1 MPANP
6 VVSDK
11 NRCGPGS
18 INLDGSPGTGAT
30 VLRWYVDNITTNVL
44 AQANAYQTP
53 TLPASSVTS
62 YYVSSYNATTTCES
76 PRLLVNATTI
86 PLPGAPIIDPVERC
100 GPGIVTIT
108 PTMGNPVGSRF
119 RLYTS
124 SSSNALPIDEV
135 SPPNTFTILNLTVS
149 TPYHVS
155 VFNEQTGCESQRTQ
169 VMATMFPLPGNPS
182 VDPVSRCGQSN
193 VTFTAFMGSPGGDD
207 IRLFGTNTS
216 LVNPLAT
223 SSGPSTYQLTAF
235 GVIVNTTYYIRAF
248 KQYSATSTC
257 FSDPVEARAI
267 INSIPGTPLAPAV
280 SRCGPGVVTINAS
293 MGLPPGSSIRLFT
306 ATAPPNIT
314 PALTASS
321 LPFNF
326 VRTINNTT
334 TFYVDVFDGITQ
346 CASEKI
352 PVVATVNPIPGT
364 PDVPSVPV
372 CGSGSV
378 VFSPVMGTP
387 GGSETR
393 LYDAN
398 NNLISVAMGN
408 FQLTTPI
415 IGATTTFYISSYNTV
430 TQCESPRQSALAVVH
445 PNPGAPPNITVA
457 GCGTSLVSFTAQM
470 GNPPGTR
477 LALYTLSSGA
487 YSFLGADASSPYLFT
502 TPEGNSSVTY
512 YLRSE
517 NESTGC
523 FSSYTPIEVKVFPK
537 PSLPSATIQ
546 PRCGTGV
553 VTFTAQMGQISGTQ
567 LLLFS
572 TPSASEPVSVASTS
586 PYILTTQPLA
596 PRATP
601 YNFYLSVLDQSTGC
615 TSELQTVQIQ
625 VNENPE
631 RPIASNIINC
641 GAGVITITATMGN
654 PPGTVIK
661 LFASNGNE
669 INGTL
674 TGNTYSYVTFL
685 GISPT
690 TYFAEVINENSGCKS
705 ERRNVIAT
713 INPIPTAPLVSNVS
727 RCGPG
732 SVTITAIFSGGNGTV
747 RLYTNQNPIIPP
759 IQTDNFEPF
768 VFTLDNIQTSTVYF
782 LEGENILTGCRSPRS
797 AVNVTINP
805 LPLAPQAPAVSRCGT
820 GAVTITATMTEGD
833 FIQLFDTPVG
843 GVPISTASPPT
854 LELVT
859 NTIPGDRN
867 VTVSATYYLE
877 AINNITG
884 CKSNRS
890 SVLVNVN
897 PNPGLPVV
905 NRQARCEAGVI
916 SFTAGMGV
924 PPGNQMLLYNNSNV
938 LLQSVDP
945 NPNFFFSQDV
955 AATTTFYLRA
965 FNNQTNCISE
975 PQILPVTINANPPM
989 PLVNDESRCGPGR
1002 ITFTVNPVAAQTV
1015 NFYDQN
1021 LTLLQQDITAPF
1033 NLTTPELTN
1042 PSTTFWVE
1050 SKNVQTGCISSRK
1063 EVIAYVK
1070 EVPEAPSVE
1079 NLQRCGSGFG
1089 TFTAFMG
1096 NPTGDVMRL
1105 YDAGGNLLQTNA
1117 NGPSYNLSFE
1127 VTTTTLFKIA
1137 SYNSNTNC
1145 TSPFSDARIIVN
1157 PRPAT
1162 PRIEPLTLCGGSQTI
1177 TFTALLADPA
1187 GMEVLLYKDLPN
1199 PPAVAERDQA
1209 PFLLTLLEAPVGVTT
1224 YYGVARDKITGC
1236 ESFPTLVTATLYENP
1251 SIPLA
1256 DNVNRC
1262 GTGFVTFTAVLTSGN
1277 MVRMF
1282 TEQLGGIEVRS
1293 DDSDPYWLTSPF
1305 LNATTT
1311 FYLEGFDTKTGCR
1324 SQRLPV
1330 VGFVNSIPAT
1340 PAPVSNEPLCVGQTL
1355 NLFTPPQQNTNFV
1368 WKGPVDYVA
1377 GGNQAS
1383 RFISSTAMEG
1393 PYTVMAVSDAG
1404 CSSAVIATYV
1414 NVTAFPEKPAATFY
1428 NSFLEE
1434 IPLCVGDG
1442 LNLSVLNY
1450 PNYPIGTK
1458 FEWFGPNGFIPGI
1471 ENQINQ
1477 NHPFP
1482 GIDAVSLSDA
1492 GIYRVRAI
1500 IGTCTSE
1507 VGEVEVII
1515 HDKPMKPTV
1524 FSNAPVCRD
1533 STIILEVS
1541 NNPAIVRYDWIGP
1554 DRVFSS
1560 TDIIRRQAILGSE
1573 GIYKVY
1579 GYSSA
1584 GCISDTAI
1592 INVVVTDPPKN
1603 LQPIGSLT
1611 YCEGQM
1617 LSLSVTPE
1625 PGVIYTWRSPGGDW
1639 VTGSRFNK
1647 AGVSLQ
1653 DAGLYSVTATRGG
1666 CGLPA
1671 ATLPIVVEPTPS
1683 SPSVL
1688 SNAPICQGD
1697 VLRLTGIAHPN
1708 ALITWNGPDNLYLEG
1723 DKIVKQ
1729 NSLSSDGGV
1738 YLVRAKLGNCFSPA
1752 TSVNVVIKDVPYPP
1766 TVIGDDFVCVGG
1778 TLNLSASGIVGA
1790 DFIWTG
1796 PNGFNVM
1803 GATPSRATIQ
1813 RQDAGAYSVV
1823 AIVNGCTS
1831 TPSIVRVNV
1840 VELPE
1845 LPIIQSNAPLCEGQ
1859 SLQLSTSNLPGYRY
1873 FWQGPGG
1880 FSSTLSN
1887 PRRNGMIPQ
1896 WSGMYSLT
1904 LIYAGCSS
1912 FTNTAP
1918 VLVNALPTPPTVFAD
1933 QPKCVG
1939 ETLTL
1944 TALSLQQVT
1953 FMVRG
1958 PANFLAAN
1966 TSNLFK
1972 RNNLRLE
1979 DGGLYSVTAVANG
1992 CTSQPGVINVTINP
2006 RPPVSQASNNS
2017 PVCVGKTL
2025 ALTAFHESNNAQ
2037 FYWLGPNGFTS
2048 QDGITTREVNSTL
2061 DAGIY
2066 TVVAIQNGCTS
2077 APATTNVQ
2085 ILDIPETPVATS
2097 NAPLCLNSALL
2108 LNVENAVAGVVYEW
2122 SGPANFSAWG
2132 STVTKMVY
2140 SADDAGDYLVVAK
2153 QGQCESLPGSVSVLV
2168 TTLLAP
2174 PSVSSNSEI
2183 CSGQTLN
2190 LFASSIPG
2198 AVYKW
2203 VGPNGFSSSERL
2215 PFIPNATPDN
2225 AGIYFVTA
2233 YVGKCTSQVAQTA
2246 VSITPTPPTPAASSN
2261 SPLCEGQSLRL
2272 NASSIPGAVYFW
2284 NGPNGFSVSTQNPI
2298 LDRITTL
2305 EEGPY
2310 NVMAAIGNCSSATS
2324 STIVRVTPTPP
2335 SPIITSNKAQ
2345 FCEGET
2351 LQLNAS
2357 TIPGATYRWSGPENY
2372 FSSLERPIRANLTA
2386 THGGQY
2392 NLIVSIG
2399 NCSARTESLTIQVVP
2414 RPQPPRI
2421 GSNSP
2426 ICQGGVLQLTSTP
2439 LSNAQILW
2447 SGPSVFSSTLQN
2459 PIVNNVTNNNGGV
2472 YSLVAFTGTCSSQ
2485 VVTTRVIIEPAPLG
2499 LLAAVNSPVCVGQAA
2514 IFDATT
2520 FPGATYAWNGP
2531 FGFSSNLR
2539 NPQILNAQPTA
2550 AGIYTVTAR
2559 IGNCSSVT
2567 TANLQVLPAPSRVS
2581 IASNAPLC
2589 AGQNLE
2595 LTAATINGAVYRWSG
2610 PNGYFST
2617 AQNPIITN
2625 AQTHQSGVYSLIA
2638 VVGNC
2643 SSQVSAVQVNINPA
2657 PGSIQISGNAQL
2669 CKGNRLDLNAT
2680 IIPNVFYTWRI
2691 PDGSVATGSNLLLP
2705 NPVGGVYTLEA
2716 SIGNCREII
2725 TQLVT
2730 VNEPPRPTS
2739 LGNNG
2744 PLCAGGTLRL
2754 TAPDYP
2760 GVQYHWVGPNGFTS
2774 TQRTPSV
2781 MNITTGHSGVYS
2793 LTVSALGCSSNTVT
2807 TKVLVE
2813 PKPEIGLISSNAPVC
2828 EGTNL
2833 ELTANSIADA
2843 IYTWQGPSDFASQAP
2858 NPFIQNVNRNAA
2870 GTYSLLVRIGNC
2882 VSDTLT
2888 TYVNVLPRPNMP
2900 IAGSNSPLCSGQ
2912 NLNLTANFT
2921 PGASYQWI
2929 GPGGFS
2935 SSVQNPVI
2943 NNANL
2948 AQTGTYFV
2956 FTIVQGCTSAAR
2968 GVNVTVNRAPTGI
2981 QAGNNGPVCQGQSL
2995 QLTASTFSGAN
3006 YSWVGPQ
3013 QYTSLEQNPTLPANA
3028 ASGVYSVIA
3037 ILGNCSSAV
3046 ATTNVQILNQPLN
3059 LVATYNG
3066 PVCEGKE
3073 LQLSASAIVGATYRW
3088 TGPGGYTSNSQN
3100 PTIDFVTTTLTGV
3113 YSVVAN
3119 VGRCSTSATVSVSIR
3134 PAPAGV
3140 QAGNNGPVCAGSNLS
3155 LTASTVVGGSYMWY
3169 GPQGFT
3175 SSEQN
3180 PVLFDASVLQ
3190 AGLYTVI
3197 VKVGVCYAEPVITE
3211 VSILPGPQQVSAGNN
3226 GPVCTGAIL
3235 NLTASTIAGATYSW
3249 VGPGGFQSA
3258 QQNPFILNV
3267 SSLAAGTYTVTASLN
3282 GCSRSTSTNVTIRPT
3297 PAVSNI
3303 GNNGPVC
3310 VGAEL
3315 QLYAP
3320 LVDQATY
3327 LWVGPNG
3334 FGSTAQNPQ
3343 RINIQLQDS
3352 GVYQMIAI
3360 VEGCSSRAVQTLVRV
3375 EPCEPISCP
3384 QPFNVV
3390 VSQVSATEATI
3401 AWQTP
3406 LPSGICNIV
3415 SYGPLNANPEVWTSL
3430 LTPSGLNSFT
3440 ITGLNP
3446 SVQYG
3451 VRVRTNCSICSIRNG
3466 QLSPW
3471 SPVSVFTALN
3481 AKLNNEDVTI
3491 YNVYPNPT
3499 KGIVFLSG
3507 GSGSS
3512 SPIAV
3517 SVFELTGKMID
3528 KMYFDSL
3535 ELGASESIDLSA
3547 LLPGVYLLE
3556 VTDLEK
3562 RLTSKFKIIKQ

>member
-1 MPANP
+1 M
-6 VVSDK
+6 
-11 NRCGPGS
+11 G
-18 INLDGSPGTGAT
+18 
-30 VLRWYVDNITTNVL
+30 
-44 AQANAYQTP
+44 
-53 TLPASSVTS
+53 LP
-62 YYVSSYNATTTCES
+62 
-76 PRLLVNATTI
+76 P
-86 PLPGAPIIDPVERC
+86 
-100 GPGIVTIT
+100 
-108 PTMGNPVGSRF
+108 
-119 RLYTS
+119 
-124 SSSNALPIDEV
+124 
-135 SPPNTFTILNLTVS
+135 
-149 TPYHVS
+149 
-155 VFNEQTGCESQRTQ
+155 
-169 VMATMFPLPGNPS
+169 
-182 VDPVSRCGQSN
+182 
-193 VTFTAFMGSPGGDD
+193 GDD

-216 LVNPLAT
+216 VVNPIST
-223 SSGPSTYQLTAF
+223 SSGPSIYQLTAF
-235 GVIVNTTYYIRAF
+235 EVIVNTTYYIRAF
-248 KQYSATSTC
+248 KQYSLTSTC
-257 FSDPVEARAI
+257 YSEPVEARAI
-267 INSIPGTPLAPAV
+267 INPIPGTPIVPPV
-280 SRCGPGVVTINAS
+280 SRCGPGVVIISAS
-293 MGLPPGSSIRLFT
+293 MGLPPGDAIRLFT
-306 ATAPPNIT
+306 ATMPPNIT

-326 VRTINNTT
+326 ARTINNTT
-334 TFYVDVFDGITQ
+334 TFYIDVFDGSTQ
-346 CASEKI
+346 CASEKV
-352 PVVATVNPIPGT
+352 PVVATINPIPGT
-364 PDVPSVPV
+364 PEVPSVPV

-378 VFSPVMGTP
+378 VFSPVMGAP
-387 GGSETR
+387 AGSETR
-393 LYDAN
+393 LYNADN
-398 NNLISVAMGN
+398 TLIGVAMGN

-415 IGATTTFYISSYNTV
+415 IGSTTTFYISSYNAV
-430 TQCESPRQSALAVVH
+430 TQCESPKQSALAIVH

-457 GCGTSLVSFTAQM
+457 GCGASLVTFTAQM
-470 GNPPGTR
+470 GSPPGTR

-487 YSFLGADASSPYLFT
+487 YSFLGADASSPYVFT
-502 TPEGNSSVTY
+502 TPEGNNSVTY

-546 PRCGTGV
+546 PRCGAGV
-553 VTFTAQMGQISGTQ
+553 VTFTAQMGLISGTQ
-567 LLLFS
+567 IRLFS

-596 PRATP
+596 PRVMP
-601 YNFYLSVLDQSTGC
+601 YDFYLSVLDQSTGC
-615 TSELQTVQIQ
+615 TSELQTVQVQ

-631 RPIASNIINC
+631 RPVASNIVNC
-641 GAGVITITATMGN
+641 GVGVITITATMGN

-674 TGNTYSYVTFL
+674 TGNTYSYLTFL

-690 TYFAEVINENSGCKS
+690 TYFAEAINENTGCKS
-705 ERRNVIAT
+705 ERRSIIAT
-713 INPIPTAPLVSNVS
+713 INPIPSAPLVSNVS

-747 RLYTNQNPIIPP
+747 RLYTNQNPIAPP

-768 VFTLDNIQTSTVYF
+768 VFTLNDLQSSTAYF
-782 LEGENILTGCRSPRS
+782 LEGENTLTGCRSVRS

-805 LPLAPQAPAVSRCGT
+805 LPSAPQAPSVSRCGT

-833 FIQLFDTPVG
+833 FIQLFDTPIG
-843 GVPISTASPPT
+843 GVPISTASPPK

-867 VTVSATYYLE
+867 LTVSATYYLE
-877 AINNITG
+877 AVNNITG
-884 CKSNRS
+884 CKSNRT
-890 SVLVNVN
+890 SVLVNIN

-905 NRQARCEAGVI
+905 NKQARCEAGVI

-924 PPGNQMLLYNNSNV
+924 PPGNQMLLYDNANT

-945 NPNFFFSQDV
+945 NPNFFFSQEV
-955 AATTTFYLRA
+955 TSTTTLYLRA

-975 PQILPVTINANPPM
+975 PQILPVTIHPNPPM
-989 PLVNDESRCGPGR
+989 PMVSDESRCGPGR
-1002 ITFTVNPVAAQTV
+1002 ITFTANPVAAQVV

-1033 NLTTPELTN
+1033 HLITPELTN
-1042 PSTTFWVE
+1042 AATTFWVE
-1050 SKNVQTGCISSRK
+1050 SKNVQTGCRSPRK
-1063 EVIAYVK
+1063 QVVAYVK
-1070 EVPEAPSVE
+1070 EVPQAPSVE
-1079 NLQRCGSGFG
+1079 DVQRCGSGFG

-1105 YDAGGNLLQTNA
+1105 YDAGGNLLQTSA

-1162 PRIEPLTLCGGSQTI
+1162 PRIAPITLCGGAQTI
-1177 TFTALLADPA
+1177 TFTALLTDPA
-1187 GMEVLLYKDLPN
+1187 GMEVLLYKDLSN
-1199 PPAVAERDQA
+1199 PPPVAVRDQA
-1209 PFLLTLLEAPVGVTT
+1209 PFLLTLPSVSAGSTT
-1224 YYGVARDKITGC
+1224 YYGVTRDKVNGC

-1262 GTGFVTFTAVLTSGN
+1262 GPGFVTFTAILTSGN

-1305 LNATTT
+1305 LNATAT
-1311 FYLEGFDTKTGCR
+1311 FYLEGFDTKTGCKSER
-1324 SQRLPV
+1324 TPI

-1340 PAPVSNEPLCVGQTL
+1340 PVPVSNEPLCVGQTL

-1368 WKGPVDYVA
+1368 WKGPLDYVA

-1383 RFISSTAMEG
+1383 RFITSTAMEG
-1393 PYTVMAVSDAG
+1393 PYTVMAISEAG
-1404 CSSAVIATYV
+1404 CSSAVVATYV
-1414 NVTAFPEKPAATFY
+1414 NVTTFPEKPAATFY

-1434 IPLCVGDG
+1434 VPLCVGQG

-1471 ENQINQ
+1471 ENQVNQ

-1482 GIDAVSLSDA
+1482 GINAVSLSDA

-1507 VGEVEVII
+1507 VGEVEVVI
-1515 HDKPMKPTV
+1515 HDKPIKPTV

-1533 STIILEVS
+1533 SIIVLEVS
-1541 NNPAIVRYDWIGP
+1541 NNPTIVRYDWIGP
-1554 DRVFSS
+1554 DRVFPS
-1560 TDIIRRQAILGSE
+1560 TDIIRRQALPGSE

-1592 INVVVTDPPKN
+1592 VNVVVTDPPKN
-1603 LQPIGSLT
+1603 VQPIGSLT

-1625 PGVIYTWRSPGGDW
+1625 PGVIYTWRSPGGDI
-1639 VTGSRFNK
+1639 VTGSRFSK
-1647 AGVSLQ
+1647 AGVTLQ
-1653 DAGLYSVTATRGG
+1653 DAGNYFVTATRGG
-1666 CGLPA
+1666 CGLPP
-1671 ATLPIVVEPTPS
+1671 ATLPIVVHPTPS

-1688 SNAPICQGD
+1688 TNTPICAGD
-1697 VLRLTGIAHPN
+1697 VLRLTAIAHPN

-1729 NSLSSDGGV
+1729 NSVSSDGGV
-1738 YLVRAKLGNCFSPA
+1738 YLVRAKLGDCVSPA

-1790 DFIWTG
+1790 DFLWTG

-1823 AIVNGCTS
+1823 AILNGCTS
-1831 TPSIVRVNV
+1831 APSIVRVNV
-1840 VELPE
+1840 VELLD
-1845 LPIIQSNAPLCEGQ
+1845 LPVIRSNAPLCEGQ
-1859 SLQLSTSNLPGYRY
+1859 SLQLSTSALPGYRY

-1880 FSSTLSN
+1880 FSSTLAN

-1912 FTNTAP
+1912 FTNTTP
-1918 VLVNALPTPPTVFAD
+1918 VLVHPLPTPPTVFAD

-1939 ETLTL
+1939 QTLTL

-1953 FMVRG
+1953 FVVRG
-1958 PANFLAAN
+1958 PGNFLA
-1966 TSNLFK
+1966 TSNNNLFK

-1979 DGGLYSVTAVANG
+1979 DGGLYSITAVANG
-1992 CTSQPGVINVTINP
+1992 CTSQPSVINVTVNP
-2006 RPPVSQASNNS
+2006 RPPAAEASNNS

-2025 ALTAFHESNNAQ
+2025 VLTAFHESNNAQ

-2048 QDGITTREVNSTL
+2048 QEGIATREVNSTL
-2061 DAGIY
+2061 EAGIY
-2066 TVVAIQNGCTS
+2066 TVVAIQSGCTS
-2077 APATTNVQ
+2077 VPSTTTVQ
-2085 ILDIPETPVATS
+2085 ILDIPPTPEPIS
-2097 NAPLCLNSALL
+2097 NAPLCLNSVLL
-2108 LNVENAVAGVVYEW
+2108 LSVANPVAGVIYEW
-2122 SGPANFSAWG
+2122 SGPGNFNALG
-2132 STVTKMVY
+2132 ATVSKMVY
-2140 SADDAGDYLVVAK
+2140 SEDDAGDYIVAAK
-2153 QGQCESLPGSVSVLV
+2153 RSQCESFPASVPVLV

-2174 PSVSSNSEI
+2174 PSASSNSEI

-2198 AVYKW
+2198 AAYRW
-2203 VGPNGFSSSERL
+2203 VGPNGFSSTERL

-2225 AGIYFVTA
+2225 SGIYFVTA
-2233 YVGKCTSQVAQTA
+2233 YVGKCTSQAAQVA
-2246 VSITPTPPTPAASSN
+2246 VSIIPTPPTPTASSN

-2272 NASSIPGAVYFW
+2272 NAASIPGAVYFW
-2284 NGPNGFSVSTQNPI
+2284 NGPNGFSASTQNPI
-2298 LDRITTL
+2298 LEGVTTL
-2305 EEGPY
+2305 DEGAY
-2310 NVMAAIGNCSSATS
+2310 NVLAAIGNCSSATS
-2324 STIVRVTPTPP
+2324 STIVRITPTPP
-2335 SPIITSNKAQ
+2335 SPIITSNKSQ

-2351 LQLNAS
+2351 LQLNAT

-2386 THGGQY
+2386 TQGGQY

-2399 NCSARTESLTIQVVP
+2399 NCSARMESLTIQVVA

-2426 ICQGGVLQLTSTP
+2426 ICQGGALQLTSTP

-2459 PIVNNVTNNNGGV
+2459 PIVSNVTNNNAGV
-2472 YSLVAFTGTCSSQ
+2472 YSLVAFTGACSSQ
-2485 VVTTRVIIEPAPLG
+2485 VVTTRVVVEPAPLG
-2499 LLAAVNSPVCVGQAA
+2499 LLATVNSPVCVGQSA
-2514 IFDATT
+2514 IFDATA
-2520 FPGATYAWNGP
+2520 FPGATYVWNGP

-2539 NPQILNAQPTA
+2539 NPQILNSQLTA
-2550 AGIYTVTAR
+2550 AGVYTVTAR

-2567 TANLQVLPAPSRVS
+2567 TTNLQVLPAPSRVS

-2595 LTAATINGAVYRWSG
+2595 LTAATINGAAYSWRG
-2610 PNGYFST
+2610 PNGYSST
-2617 AQNPIITN
+2617 DQNPTIPN

-2643 SSQVSAVQVNINPA
+2643 SSQVSTVQVNINPA
-2657 PGSIQISGNAQL
+2657 PGSIQISGNTQL
-2669 CKGNRLDLNAT
+2669 CKGSRLDLNAT
-2680 IIPNVFYTWRI
+2680 LVSNAFYTWRI
-2691 PDGSVATGSNLLLP
+2691 PDGSVFTGSNLLLA
-2705 NPVGGVYTLEA
+2705 NPVAGVYTLEVA
-2716 SIGNCREII
+2716 IGNCREII
-2725 TQLVT
+2725 TRLVT
-2730 VNEPPRPTS
+2730 VSQPPRPTS

-2744 PLCAGGTLRL
+2744 PVCAGGTLRL

-2760 GVQYHWVGPNGFTS
+2760 GVSYLWTGPSGFTS
-2774 TQRTPSV
+2774 TQRTPSL
-2781 MNITTGHSGVYS
+2781 MNITTDYSGVYS
-2793 LTVSALGCSSNTVT
+2793 LTVSLSGCSAETIT

-2813 PKPEIGLISSNAPVC
+2813 PKPEIGLISSNSPVC
-2828 EGTNL
+2828 EGSNL
-2833 ELTANSIADA
+2833 ELTANFIVNA
-2843 IYTWQGPSDFASQAP
+2843 IYTWQGPSDFTSQASSP
-2858 NPFIQNVNRNAA
+2858 LIQNVSRNAA

-2912 NLNLTANFT
+2912 NLNLTANFI

-2935 SSVQNPVI
+2935 SSAQNPII
-2943 NNANL
+2943 NNVTL
-2948 AQTGTYFV
+2948 AQSGTYFV
-2956 FTIVQGCTSAAR
+2956 FAVVQGCTSAAR
-2968 GVNVTVNRAPTGI
+2968 GVNVTVNRTPTGI

-3006 YSWVGPQ
+3006 YSWIGPG
-3013 QYTSLEQNPTLPANA
+3013 QYASFEQNPTLPANA
-3028 ASGVYSVIA
+3028 LSGVYSVIA
-3037 ILGNCSSAV
+3037 VLGNCSSAI

-3066 PVCEGKE
+3066 PVCQGQP

-3088 TGPGGYTSNSQN
+3088 IGPAGYASNVQN
-3100 PTIDFVTTTLTGV
+3100 PTIDFVTTASSGV
-3113 YSVVAN
+3113 YTVVAN
-3119 VGRCSTSATVSVSIR
+3119 VGRCSTSATVNVSIR
-3134 PAPAGV
+3134 PTPANI

-3155 LTASTVVGGSYMWY
+3155 LRASTVQGASYMWY

-3180 PVLFDASVLQ
+3180 PILFDASLLQ
-3190 AGLYTVI
+3190 AGLYTVV
-3197 VKVGVCYAEPVITE
+3197 VKLGDCYAEPVVTE
-3211 VSILPGPQQVSAGNN
+3211 VNILPAPAPVAAGNN
-3226 GPVCTGAIL
+3226 GPLCSGATL

-3249 VGPGGFQSA
+3249 VGPGGFQSS
-3258 QQNPFILNV
+3258 QQNPFIVNV
-3267 SSLAAGTYTVTASLN
+3267 SSLAAGVYTVTAYLN
-3282 GCSRSTSTNVTIRPT
+3282 GCSRSSSTQVTIRPT

-3320 LVDQATY
+3320 FVEQATY

-3334 FGSTAQNPQ
+3334 FGSTAQNPK
-3343 RINIQLQDS
+3343 RVNIQLQDS

-3360 VEGCSSRAVQTLVRV
+3360 VEGCSSRAAQTAVRV
-3375 EPCEPISCP
+3375 QPCEPISCS
-3384 QPFNVV
+3384 QPFNVT
-3390 VSQVSATEATI
+3390 VSQVTNTEATVV
-3401 AWQTP
+3401 WQTP

-3415 SYGPLNANPEVWTSL
+3415 SYGPLATNPDDWTSL
-3430 LTPSGLNSFT
+3430 LAPAGLNSLI

-3446 SVQYG
+3446 SAQYG

-3471 SPVSVFTALN
+3471 SSVSSFTTLN
-3481 AKLNNEDVTI
+3481 AKAQEENEVVFS
-3491 YNVYPNPT
+3491 VYPNPT
-3499 KGIVFLSG
+3499 KGILHLEGKIEGASIEVKVFDLAG
-3507 GSGSS
+3507 R
-3512 SPIAV
+3512 IV
-3517 SVFELTGKMID
+3517 EKI
-3528 KMYFDSL
+3528 YFDHWKK
-3535 ELGASESIDLSA
+3535 GDSESIDIRG
-3547 LLPGVYLLE
+3547 LPAGIYLLE
-3556 VTDLEK
+3556 AYDLE
-3562 RLTSKFKIIKQ
+3562 RLSTFKFKIVKQ